1 MPPDHLALHVLK
13 LHLQMVSPLDTR
25 HAGKN
30 RNTEDR
36 RKTYGDD
43 LMRRGQEHVFFRK
56 DILKSLPAN
65 REGFAGRGRR
75 LSFHG
80 SSSSL
85 AVSSKSSYGF
95 TQE

>member
-13 LHLQMVSPLDTR
+13 LHLQMVGPLNAG
-25 HAGKN
+25 HAGKDGDA
-30 RNTEDR
+30 EDG
-36 RKTYGDD
+36 RKTHGDD
-43 LMRRGQEHVFFRK
+43 LMRRRQEHVFFCK

-65 REGFAGRGRR
+65 REGFAGGGRR
-75 LSFHG
+75 FSFHG
-80 SSSSL
+80 WSSCL